1 MTLRPL
7 PRETR
12 ADCEARRARLLR
24 RYARHRNPADL
35 EQLVVSYRPLA
46 RSLARR
52 YSAVAAGPED
62 LEQVAY
68 EGLIKAI
75 HRFDPEYG
83 SAFASFAVPTIL
95 GELRRYLRDT
105 AWPAHVPRPLQ
116 ERVREVRTTAVAF
129 ATRRGRIPTARE
141 LAETLEREVEEVV
154 EALDVTTSLSIAS
167 LDAMTGRTQDGERHP
182 VERLGSEDPGYE
194 HVEYLAAI
202 EQLLPALTRHQRQ
215 ALRLHFDEDLGYRQ
229 IAHRLGVSRAQAAR
243 ELDAAV
249 TTLRDL
255 QHAA

>member
-1 MTLRPL
+1 MPLRPL
-7 PRETR
+7 TREPR
-12 ADCEARRARLLR
+12 ADCEAQRTRLLR
-24 RYARHRNPADL
+24 RYARHRDPADL
-35 EQLVVSYRPLA
+35 ERLVVSYRSLA
-46 RSLARR
+46 RGLARR
-52 YSAVAAGPED
+52 YSAVTAGPED

-75 HRFDPEYG
+75 QRFDPEYG
-83 SAFASFAVPTIL
+83 SAFTSFAVPTIL

-116 ERVREVRTTAVAF
+116 ERVREVRTTAAAF
-129 ATRRGRIPTARE
+129 ASRRGRTPTARE
-141 LAETLEREVEEVV
+141 LADVLEREIEEVV
-154 EALDVTTSLSIAS
+154 EALDVTISLCMAS
-167 LDAMTGRTQDGERHP
+167 LDSMSARTQNGRQAPAD
-182 VERLGSEDPGYE
+182 RLGSEDPGYE

-229 IAHRLGVSRAQAAR
+229 IARRLGVSRAQAAR
-243 ELDAAV
+243 DLDAAV